1 MTRLLAS
8 GDAFADMAT
17 LGNFPCPAS
26 VEATESMKALFLSSP
41 RIDQWLLDHP
51 LACRQV
57 LTNTATEAGETAE
70 GLAGVARDQVRSA
83 GQRIN
88 VSIVIRAVG
97 AFHENSEIAAQ
108 RNGGAA
114 IDAIGLRVVA
124 VVGIY
129 VRDVGADRSARLSE
143 GSAGDHG
150 ETRQEGGGHD
160 IIFHVLVLSIG
171 AGGLLAA
178 LIYQPP
184 DRFTVTA
191 ESHRCQPLSLSVG
204 SDFACRAQTKRAAP
218 KDRPYRRSSVSA
230 ASGGCLHRIS

>member
-1 MTRLLAS
+1 MQAPGVNINVVRRRVGGGERQRRGFEELRV
-8 GDAFADMAT
+8 FAADR
-17 LGNFPCPAS
+17 PDVS
-26 VEATESMKALFLSSP
+26 VSAAA
-41 RIDQWLLDHP
+41 IN
-51 LACRQV
+51 V
-57 LTNTATEAGETAE
+57 GEAGETAE